1 MLICRS
7 CGESNEPTARFCQA
21 CGETLLEEPQP
32 PLEIRKTVTILFADV
47 AGSTALGEHLDPEPL
62 RRVMARYFEEMRTVL
77 VHYGGTVEKFIGDA
91 VMAVFGVPTVHEDD
105 ALRAVRAADQML
117 KRLEELNLELEAEY
131 GIRLEMRIGINM
143 GEVVAGR
150 ASAGQTLVT
159 GDAVNLAKRLEQAAP
174 AGTILMGKSMYPLV
188 KDAVEVGP
196 LESFKVKGK
205 VEPVSPLRLDAV
217 DRLAAGVARRFDRPL
232 IDRRDELAALK
243 IALGRA
249 EMERSCRLFTLLG
262 AAGIG
267 KSRLMSE
274 FVSWLDGRATV
285 LTGRCLP
292 YGDGITLWPLREIVR
307 ALGGPAGVRST
318 LAGTADA
325 DLVAERVLAAVGAS
339 SDSARGEEGAWAFR
353 KLFEVLAK
361 QQPVVIVLED
371 IHWASATLLDLIEY
385 LLGWT
390 QAPVL
395 LACLARPDL
404 IDRRPGWLTL
414 RPNVDA
420 LAVDRLSARD
430 AETLLTQTLPGQL
443 RGGESGESEVRRITE
458 AAEGNPLFLEQ
469 MAAMLAESDGGD
481 AAVAVPPSIQALLA
495 ERLDQLSDDERAV
508 IERAAVVGREFWREA
523 VVDLSSP
530 AARAAVGSHL
540 MALVRKELIRPDVSE
555 QGREDGFR
563 FQHILI
569 RDAAYEALPMSVRA
583 ELHERYA
590 LWLEQKATDLELEVE
605 EITGYHL
612 EQAFQYR
619 QAVGPQDEGIAAL
632 GGRAAYHLGRAGE
645 RALAGGDVAAAA
657 NLFERATAVLDESD
671 PRRLDLLASL
681 GMARTAKGE
690 LGAALVA
697 LSEAAE
703 RAEATGERRT
713 RCRAS
718 VERARIGFLTGRIG
732 PEEARAE
739 AEAAIS
745 ELEALGDDLGL
756 AKAWLLLVF
765 VHNWRLEYSALDRAA
780 DRARLHAQRAGAVRD
795 AADALGWIA
804 PVTVLGPRPVASG
817 VEHME
822 RIRSQADGP
831 LAEAAA
837 LLSLGCLRLMA
848 GETRLGRDLY
858 RRSEAINRDL
868 GLRLL
873 AAAQATLTGW
883 SELVAGDVATAETL
897 LRTGY
902 AELEEM
908 GERVLLSSTAAEL
921 GRVLCERGSYDE
933 ADRFAATSEEL
944 SGPGDPFNASLIAG
958 IRARVLASRGDLEA
972 ASGAAQEAVAR
983 AAAGD
988 CLELTA
994 DAYRALADVLQ
1005 ASGQAEDAEA
1015 ALRDALRL
1023 YEEKGNLIA
1032 AERVRKALVQV
1043 G

>member
-1 MLICRS
+1 MVICRG
-7 CGESNEPTARFCQA
+7 CGEPNEATARFCQA
-21 CGETLLEEPQP
+21 CGETLLGKPQP

-47 AGSTALGEHLDPEPL
+47 AGSTALGEQLDPEPL
-62 RRVMARYFEEMRTVL
+62 RRVMARYFEEMRAVL
-77 VHYGGTVEKFIGDA
+77 THYGGTVEKFIGDA

-117 KRLEELNLELEAEY
+117 KRLEELNRELEPEY

-174 AGTILMGKSMYPLV
+174 PGTILIGKSMYPLV
-188 KDAVEVGP
+188 KDAVKVGP

-205 VEPVSPLRLDAV
+205 VEPVSPLRLHAV
-217 DRLAAGVARRFDRPL
+217 DRLAAGIARQFDRPL
-232 IDRRDELAALK
+232 IDRRDELTALK
-243 IALGRA
+243 VALGRA
-249 EMERSCRLFTLLG
+249 EVERSCRLFTLLG

-274 FVSWLDGRATV
+274 FAAWLAGRATV

-292 YGDGITLWPLREIVR
+292 YGEGITFWPLRDMVR

-339 SDSARGEEGAWAFR
+339 PDSARGEEAAWAFR
-353 KLFEVLAK
+353 RLFEVLAR
-361 QQPVVIVLED
+361 QQPVVVVLED

-390 QAPVL
+390 RAPVL
-395 LACLARPDL
+395 LVCLARPDL

-420 LAVDRLSARD
+420 LAVDRLSETD
-430 AETLLTQTLPGQL
+430 AETLLKQTLPEEL
-443 RGGESGESEVRRITE
+443 RRVGPRQGEVRRITE

-469 MAAMLAESDGGD
+469 MAAMLAESDGGE

-508 IERAAVVGREFWREA
+508 IERAAVVGREFWRDA

-555 QGREDGFR
+555 LDREDGFR

-583 ELHERYA
+583 ELHERFA
-590 LWLEQKATDLELEVE
+590 RWLEEKASDLELEVE

-619 QAVGPQDEGIAAL
+619 QALGPRDERVVML
-632 GGRAAYHLGRAGE
+632 GERAAHYLGRAGE

-657 NLFERATAVLDESD
+657 NLLERAVAALDESD
-671 PRRLDLLASL
+671 PRRPDLLASL
-681 GMARTAKGE
+681 GMARTATGE
-690 LGAALVA
+690 LEVA
-697 LSEAAE
+697 LEALGEAVG
-703 RAEATGERRT
+703 RAEARGDRRT
-713 RCRAS
+713 RCRAA
-718 VERARIGFLTGRIG
+718 VESARIGFLTGRIG
-732 PEEARAE
+732 PEEARKE
-739 AEAAIS
+739 AEGAIS
-745 ELEALGDDLGL
+745 ELEALEDDLGL

-765 VHNWRLEYSALDRAA
+765 VHNWHLEYSSLDRAA
-780 DRARLHAQRAGAVRD
+780 ERARLHAQRAGAVRD

-804 PVTVLGPRPVASG
+804 PATVLGPRPVASG

-822 RIRSQADGP
+822 RIRSRADGP
-831 LAEAAA
+831 LAEAGA
-837 LLSLGCLRLMA
+837 LLSLGCLRLM
-848 GETRLGRDLY
+848 GGQTGLGRDLY
-858 RRSEAINRDL
+858 RRSEEINRDL
-868 GLRLL
+868 GIRLL

-883 SELVAGDVATAETL
+883 SELVAGDVTTAETL
-897 LRTGY
+897 LRAGY

-921 GRVLCERGSYDE
+921 GRVLCETGSYDE
-933 ADRFAATSEEL
+933 AERFAATSEEL
-944 SGPGDPFNASLIAG
+944 SAGDAFNFSLVAG
-958 IRARVLASRGDLEA
+958 IRARVLASRGDLA
-972 ASGAAQEAVAR
+972 AAYGAAQEAVAR
-983 AAAGD
+983 AASGD
-988 CLELTA
+988 CLELSA
-994 DAYRALADVLQ
+994 DAYRALGDVLQ
-1005 ASGQAEDAEA
+1005 ASGQVADAEA
-1015 ALRDALRL
+1015 ARRDALRL
-1023 YEEKGNLIA
+1023 YEEKGNRIA
-1032 AERVRKALVQV
+1032 AERVRKALARRE
-1043 G
+1043 